1 VIVGRDGRSVVE
13 RLVKPST
20 VRTFGAGFAGAASG
34 RRVDRYSAA
43 GIPAFFAAIRL
54 LAQTGGTMPLR
65 VHDAKCD
72 IVRGSDV
79 AIRLGDQPNP
89 ESQAESF
96 WASVIAH
103 VVAEGNAFLAKLP
116 ASDGFSIPELWLLP
130 PEGVQ
135 VYRDEAG
142 TIRYD
147 VTVPGGV
154 MMTGLSSVSIL
165 HIKGWT
171 LRGDHMRGDSIVGMQ
186 AHALGNSL
194 AAQEYQGRVWQR
206 GAVPRGVLSSD
217 EPLTREQIQ
226 TVREEWEAAYGGL
239 ENSGRTAVLPRGASY
254 QAVSVPHKD
263 AQFIEQMQ
271 YGVDDIARMFNIPAS
286 FLGGESGASLRYE
299 NATYNDIHLLKFPLR
314 APLKFIEA
322 ALTAD
327 RDILGGV
334 RDRWHARFDPDDIIR
349 PDIAA
354 RYQMHATGIRG
365 GFLTPNDAREKEGLE
380 PLSGGDELFQPTRVG
395 SSGGGDDAA

>member
-1 VIVGRDGRSVVE
+1 VIVGGRSVID

-20 VRTFGAGFAGAASG
+20 VRTFGASFSGAVSG

-43 GIPAFFAAIRL
+43 GIPAFFAAVRL

-65 VHDAKCD
+65 VYRPNGDVVAGTDLAK
-72 IVRGSDV
+72 
-79 AIRLGDQPNP
+79 RLGVKPNR
-89 ESQAESF
+89 ETTAEAH

-103 VVAEGNAFLAKLP
+103 VVTEGNAFLAKVP
-116 ASDGFSIPELWLLP
+116 ATDGLSVPELWLLP

-135 VYRDEAG
+135 LWRDASGKKHFDVTTPGGETVYR
-142 TIRYD
+142 
-147 VTVPGGV
+147 
-154 MMTGLSSVSIL
+154 MTEVSIL
-165 HIKGWT
+165 HVKGWT
-171 LRGDHMRGDSIVGMQ
+171 MRGDHMRGDSIVGMQ
-186 AHALGNSL
+186 ANALGNSL
-194 AAQEYQGRVWQR
+194 AAQEYQGRVWAK

-322 ALTAD
+322 SLAAD
-327 RDILGGV
+327 YEVMGGMQSRV
-334 RDRWHARFDPDDIIR
+334 HARFDPDDIIR

-354 RYQMHATGIRG
+354 RYQMHATGIQG
-365 GFLTPNDAREKEGLE
+365 GFLTPNDARRKEGLE
-380 PLSGGDELFQPTRVG
+380 PLEGGDVLIQPSGGGV
-395 SSGGGDDAA
+395 SGGGDDGDA